1 MKKFLF
7 YLAIIGLALASCSK
21 DKDCNC
27 DNNGNGNNG
36 NGTATPTVKTNQ
48 IILGYAKDFK
58 RFNIPRYIP
67 VNYYDWYFEKEYRLA
82 GCPIPLIESNLE
94 KGNKLL
100 DDFYKKFMIV
110 NSDLATI
117 THDELGQFIPEEDRE
132 SYIRHPY
139 KFYSCTG
146 KTGETFNG
154 DRRFGL
160 MEKKRTVVF
169 YSTNYLPRFDYEAAY
184 DYVYGGQ
191 FRYIANYFYV
201 FPTDEAYREYV
212 NLLRS
217 MYYDDFEPYYLLN
230 TDEVFPLILV
240 GRKEDKLPPFI
251 PKTINVVDNNKKD
264 FAKPF
269 SFFNSSKTI
278 EQLNTQYSNYKLFL
292 GKFRYE
298 FYYKQLYFGAGM
310 SVKEPFYIRTEDN
323 GTSNDFHFVGLG
335 GKERY
340 YEIGFYLIENAIKL
354 IPEHNAI
361 AFYYQDKNLSSF
373 IVCSDATAYN
383 ECVRILKDIISNK
396 EAQDYVFVKD

>member
-27 DNNGNGNNG
+27 DNKGNGNNG

-48 IILGYAKDFK
+48 IILGFDKDLKKFD
-58 RFNIPRYIP
+58 IPRYIP
-67 VNYYDWYFEKEYRLA
+67 VNYFDWHIGDEYHTT

-117 THDELGQFIPEEDRE
+117 THDELGEFIPEEDRE
-132 SYIRHPY
+132 SYIRRPY

-146 KTGETFNG
+146 KTGETLDG
-154 DRRFGL
+154 DRYGL
-160 MEKKRTVVF
+160 FEKKRAVII
-169 YSTNYLPRFDYEAAY
+169 YSTKPFPGRYSTY
-184 DYVYGGQ
+184 DYMNGGQ
-191 FRYIANYFYV
+191 YRYIATSFYV

-217 MYYDDFEPYYLLN
+217 MYNDESEPYYFL
-230 TDEVFPLILV
+230 DVEEVLPLILL
-240 GRKEDKLPPFI
+240 GRAEDELPPFI
-251 PKTINVVDNNKKD
+251 PKTIDVTNSDKKIYQ
-264 FAKPF
+264 KPF
-269 SFFNSSKTI
+269 TFFNSSKTI
-278 EQLNTQYSNYKLFL
+278 EQLNKQYSNYKLFF
-292 GKFRYE
+292 GRFRYE
-298 FYYKQLYFGAGM
+298 YYNKDLYYCCGSSA
-310 SVKEPFYIRTEDN
+310 KEPFTIKEEKAWYTVHYIDLGNKTR
-323 GTSNDFHFVGLG
+323 SNNLN
-335 GKERY
+335 
-340 YEIGFYLIENAIKL
+340 FYLQENGIKL

-361 AFYYQDKNLSSF
+361 GFYGDKKLVGF